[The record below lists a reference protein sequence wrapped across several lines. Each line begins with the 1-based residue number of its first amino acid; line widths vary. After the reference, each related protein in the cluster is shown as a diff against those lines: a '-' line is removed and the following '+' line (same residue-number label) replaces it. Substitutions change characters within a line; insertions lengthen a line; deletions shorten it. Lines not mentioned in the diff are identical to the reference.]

1 MYFFFVH
8 LDTSNWMCFVRPAKT
23 KHEQNMIVDQVG
35 DYLYFTT
42 TRAIFQREE
51 LLVGYSTF
59 YAHKRGL
66 RLLPTGMYKRVKKNI
81 CIFLRFVDAGKYSN
95 RNCFIILF

>member
-1 MYFFFVH
+1 
-8 LDTSNWMCFVRPAKT
+8 MCFVRPAKT
-23 KHEQNMIVDQVG
+23 KQEQNMIVDQIG

-42 TRAIFQREE
+42 TRAIYQREE

-66 RLLPTGMYKRVKKNI
+66 HVLP
-81 CIFLRFVDAGKYSN
+81 AGQ
-95 RNCFIILF
+95 

>member
-1 MYFFFVH
+1 
-8 LDTSNWMCFVRPAKT
+8 MCFVRPAST
-23 KHEQNMIVDQVG
+23 KQEQNMIVDQIG

-66 RLLPTGMYKRVKKNI
+66 QLLSTGMWIIISPRDRRVCI
-81 CIFLRFVDAGKYSN
+81 CEICRRGDG
-95 RNCFIILF
+95 

>member
-1 MYFFFVH
+1 MIYKLIKILFKNKYLLNRILLIMNLYFIY
-8 LDTSNWMCFVRPAKT
+8 LDNSNWMSFVRPAKS
-23 KHEQNMIVDQVG
+23 KHEQNMIVDQIG

-42 TRAIFQREE
+42 TRAIYQREE

-66 RLLPTGMYKRVKKNI
+66 HLLPTG
-81 CIFLRFVDAGKYSN
+81 
-95 RNCFIILF
+95 

>member
-1 MYFFFVH
+1 MFLRKINIFKFNLRFNYIVYLFCS
-8 LDTSNWMCFVRPAKT
+8 DSSNWMCFVRPAET
-23 KHEQNMIVDQVG
+23 KQEQNMIVDQIG

-42 TRAIFQREE
+42 TRTIFQREE

-66 RLLPTGMYKRVKKNI
+66 RVLPN
-81 CIFLRFVDAGKYSN
+81 AG
-95 RNCFIILF
+95 

>member
-1 MYFFFVH
+1 MLYS
-8 LDTSNWMCFVRPAKT
+8 DNSNWMCFVRPAKT
-23 KHEQNMIVDQVG
+23 KQEQNMIVDQIG

-42 TRAIFQREE
+42 TRSIFQREE

-66 RLLPTGMYKRVKKNI
+66 HVLPNTGQYYYNIMYI
-81 CIFLRFVDAGKYSN
+81 M
-95 RNCFIILF
+95 

>member
-1 MYFFFVH
+1 
-8 LDTSNWMCFVRPAKT
+8 MCFVRPAKT
-23 KHEQNMIVDQVG
+23 KQEQNMIVDQIG

-51 LLVGYSTF
+51 LFVGYSTF

-66 RLLPTGMYKRVKKNI
+66 RLLPTGQ
-81 CIFLRFVDAGKYSN
+81 
-95 RNCFIILF
+95 